1 MAKNKVINTV
11 LNLRDNMS
19 GGLLKAAQNA
29 KKAGAQIN
37 NDMLS
42 ATRQVVAFKNKAV
55 DGITSFAKT
64 AVGVGVAGATA
75 LTTAFIALDGA
86 TEEYRIAMGKLNTAY
101 ESAGYSAQTATQAY
115 RDFYGILGDVD
126 TATEASQLLA
136 KLAEN
141 EQDVST
147 WTRIAAGVSGTF
159 GDSLPVEGLIEAANE
174 TAKVGTV
181 TGQLADALNWGTLA
195 GEKFGV
201 ALKADTEAN
210 EDWNKAVLA
219 ASSAEDYFNLAL
231 ESCGSEAER
240 NKLIMD
246 TLARG
251 YESAADAFY
260 KNNKQVIDARRNQA
274 TLDEI
279 TAKLGDT
286 SALVKNRLWEMFGAA
301 EDGSL
306 RGGSALAWLNEK
318 ADQFS
323 GWVASFDISSWTTQ
337 FDQGFATVRAAAGRA
352 FDWIKTNVVPVA
364 SALKDAAVEAFGW
377 MQENVLPKV
386 EGVLGKAADAFEWM
400 ARNMD
405 KVGPV
410 LEGLVKL
417 WAASKVAKFG
427 TDVLGAGN
435 DLWQFGKTIFKVAG
449 TDIPKAGSKFRG
461 GFSKVLDGGL
471 KISEKLGTGI
481 VKLGGFFGKIIGK
494 VGGVGK
500 ALLGLAAAHPVITA
514 IIAAAGLIITNWDKI
529 KPVLESLW
537 NKAKEV
543 FGAIRD
549 WAVDRFNAIKDTAT
563 NLLTS
568 IKDTFTRIKDAIA
581 GAFNSAKDAVGSFFS
596 WIGDKLSWLDNK
608 VESIPILGSVY
619 KGGKALVGGAAD
631 FIGSLIGGNA
641 LGTSYWKGGLTRVGE
656 RGGEILNLPSGTQII
671 PHDVSKRVAGG
682 QTVQVYVTVQGNIIG
697 NRQYADEL
705 GETIVQRILRALDNM

>member
-1 MAKNKVINTV
+1 MVRMAKNKVINTV

-86 TEEYRIAMGKLNTAY
+86 TEEYRIAQGKLTTAY
-101 ESAGYSAQTATQAY
+101 EAAGYSAQTATQAY
-115 RDFYGILGDVD
+115 RDFYGILGDTD

-181 TGQLADALNWGTLA
+181 TGQLADALNWA
-195 GEKFGV
+195 GIMEDDF
-201 ALKADTEAN
+201 N
-210 EDWNKAVLA
+210 ERL
-219 ASSAEDYFNLAL
+219 SA
-231 ESCGSEAER
+231 CGSESER

-246 TLARG
+246 TLAQT
-251 YESAADAFY
+251 YEGAADAFY
-260 KNNKQVIDARRNQA
+260 KNNSALVASRNQQSA
-274 TLDEI
+274 MQEI
-279 TAKLGDT
+279 TAGLGET
-286 SALVKNRLWEMFGAA
+286 SSNVKGKVLELFGAMS
-301 EDGSL
+301 DGTV
-306 RGGSALAWLNEK
+306 RPGSALDWLSGK
-318 ADQFS
+318 AEQFS
-323 GWVASFDISSWTTQ
+323 AWVDGLDLGVLATQ
-337 FDQGFATVRAAAGRA
+337 FDQGFAT
-352 FDWIKTNVVPVA
+352 
-364 SALKDAAVEAFGW
+364 AVEKAGQAFNW
-377 MQENVLPKV
+377 VQENGDTIISVLKTIGAAWGIAKV
-386 EGVLGKAADAFEWM
+386 IQFTGSVVSA
-400 ARNMD
+400 
-405 KVGPV
+405 
-410 LEGLVKL
+410 
-417 WAASKVAKFG
+417 G
-427 TDVLGAGN
+427 TTIFN
-435 DLWQFGKTIFKVAG
+435 FGKTVMALVATNPIVLLIG
-449 TDIPKAGSKFRG
+449 AAIAAG
-461 GFSKVLDGGL
+461 
-471 KISEKLGTGI
+471 
-481 VKLGGFFGKIIGK
+481 
-494 VGGVGK
+494 
-500 ALLGLAAAHPVITA
+500 ALL
-514 IIAAAGLIITNWDKI
+514 IANWDKV
-529 KPVLESLW
+529 KKWAGDLW
-537 NKAKEV
+537 NKVKET
-543 FGAIRD
+543 FTG
-549 WAVDRFNAIKDTAT
+549 IKD
-563 NLLTS
+563 S
-568 IKDTFTRIKDAIA
+568 IV
-581 GAFNSAKDAVGSFFS
+581 GAFEGAKDKISGFFS
-596 WIGDKLSWLDNK
+596 WLDDKI
-608 VESIPILGSVY
+608 ESIPILGSVY

-671 PHDVSKRVAGG
+671 PHDISARMAGG
-682 QTVQVYVTVQGNIIG
+682 HTFNLYFTIQGNIIG

>member
-86 TEEYRIAMGKLNTAY
+86 TEEYRIAQGKLTTAY
-101 ESAGYSAQTATQAY
+101 EAAGYSAQTATQAY

-136 KLAEN
+136 KLVKN

-159 GDSLPVEGLIEAANE
+159 GDSLPIEGLIEAANE

-181 TGQLADALNWGTLA
+181 TGQLADALNWA
-195 GEKFGV
+195 GIME
-201 ALKADTEAN
+201 DTFN
-210 EDWNKAVLA
+210 ERLA
-219 ASSAEDYFNLAL
+219 A
-231 ESCGSEAER
+231 CGSESER

-246 TLARG
+246 TLAQT
-251 YESAADAFY
+251 YEGAADAFY
-260 KNNKQVIDARRNQA
+260 RNNEQLVRSRQNQA
-274 TLDEI
+274 IMADI
-279 TAKLGDT
+279 TAKLGT
-286 SALVKNRLWEMFGAA
+286 ASATAKNGVMQLLGAQA
-301 EDGSL
+301 DGSI
-306 RGGSALAWLNEK
+306 RAGSALEWLNEK
-318 ADQFS
+318 ATQFS
-323 GWVASFDISSWTTQ
+323 DWVTGLDMGALSEQ
-337 FDQGFATVRAAAGRA
+337 FDQGFAT
-352 FDWIKTNVVPVA
+352 
-364 SALKDAAVEAFGW
+364 AVEKAGQAFNW
-377 MQENVLPKV
+377 VQENGDTIISVLKTIGAAWGIAKV
-386 EGVLGKAADAFEWM
+386 IQFTGSVVSA
-400 ARNMD
+400 
-405 KVGPV
+405 
-410 LEGLVKL
+410 
-417 WAASKVAKFG
+417 G
-427 TDVLGAGN
+427 TTIFN
-435 DLWQFGKTIFKVAG
+435 FGKTVMALVSANPIVLL
-449 TDIPKAGSKFRG
+449 IG
-461 GFSKVLDGGL
+461 G
-471 KISEKLGTGI
+471 
-481 VKLGGFFGKIIGK
+481 
-494 VGGVGK
+494 
-500 ALLGLAAAHPVITA
+500 A
-514 IIAAAGLIITNWDKI
+514 IAAVTLLIANWDKVKSAASQLWAKI
-529 KPVLESLW
+529 KET
-537 NKAKEV
+537 
-543 FGAIRD
+543 FGG
-549 WAVDRFNAIKDTAT
+549 IKD
-563 NLLTS
+563 S
-568 IKDTFTRIKDAIA
+568 IV

-631 FIGSLIGGNA
+631 FIGGLIGGNA
-641 LGTSYWKGGLTRVGE
+641 LGTSYWKGGLTRVNE

-671 PHDVSKRVAGG
+671 PHDVSRRVAGG

>member
-101 ESAGYSAQTATQAY
+101 EAAGYSAQTATQAY

-136 KLAEN
+136 KLVKN

-181 TGQLADALNWGTLA
+181 TGQLADALNWA
-195 GEKFGV
+195 GIMEDDFNEK
-201 ALKADTEAN
+201 
-210 EDWNKAVLA
+210 LA
-219 ASSAEDYFNLAL
+219 A
-231 ESCGSEAER
+231 CGSESAR

-246 TLARG
+246 TLAQT
-251 YESAADAFY
+251 YEGAADAFY
-260 KNNKQVIDARRNQA
+260 RNNEQLVASRNQQA
-274 TLDEI
+274 ALQEM
-279 TAKLGDT
+279 TAGLGAT
-286 SALVKNRLWEMFGAA
+286 SADVKSKVLELFGAMA
-301 EDGSL
+301 DGTV
-306 RGGSALAWLNEK
+306 RPGSALDWLSGK
-318 ADQFS
+318 AEQFS
-323 GWVASFDISSWTTQ
+323 AWVDGLDLGALATQ
-337 FDQGFATVRAAAGRA
+337 FDQR
-352 FDWIKTNVVPVA
+352 
-364 SALKDAAVEAFGW
+364 FGGAI
-377 MQENVLPKV
+377 E
-386 EGVLGKAADAFEWM
+386 
-400 ARNMD
+400 
-405 KVGPV
+405 
-410 LEGLVKL
+410 
-417 WAASKVAKFG
+417 
-427 TDVLGAGN
+427 TAGN
-435 DLWQFGKTIFKVAG
+435 ALQWCKENSDLLT
-449 TDIPKAGSKFRG
+449 
-461 GFSKVLDGGL
+461 GGL
-471 KISEKLGTGI
+471 KLLAGAFVLVKIGQFNTGLKDGISTI
-481 VKLGGFFGKIIGK
+481 GGFIGTIAK
-494 VGGVGK
+494 MTTATTAQTAVTGTATVAQRGLNAAFKANPIGFVITLVEGLIAAV
-500 ALLGLAAAHPVITA
+500 ALL
-514 IIAAAGLIITNWDKI
+514 IANWDKVKSAASQLWTKVKTAFSGI
-529 KPVLESLW
+529 K
-537 NKAKEV
+537 
-543 FGAIRD
+543 
-549 WAVDRFNAIKDTAT
+549 NAIV
-563 NLLTS
+563 
-568 IKDTFTRIKDAIA
+568 
-581 GAFNSAKDAVGSFFS
+581 GAFDSAKSKISGFFS
-596 WIGDKLSWLDNK
+596 WLDDKI
-608 VESIPILGSVY
+608 ESIPLLGSLY
-619 KGGKALVGGAAD
+619 SGAKSVGSSVLDWLDSATRL
-631 FIGSLIGGNA
+631 SPRGNA
-641 LGTSYWKGGLTRVGE
+641 LGTSYWKGGLTRVNE

>member
-37 NDMLS
+37 SDMLS

-86 TEEYRIAMGKLNTAY
+86 TEEYRIAQGKLTTAY
-101 ESAGYSAQTATQAY
+101 EAAGYSAQTATQAY
-115 RDFYGILGDVD
+115 RDFYGILGDTD

-136 KLAEN
+136 KLAQS

-159 GDSLPVEGLIEAANE
+159 GDSLPIEGLIEAANE

-181 TGQLADALNWGTLA
+181 TGHLADALNWA
-195 GEKFGV
+195 GIME
-201 ALKADTEAN
+201 DTFN
-210 EDWNKAVLA
+210 ERLA
-219 ASSAEDYFNLAL
+219 A
-231 ESCGSEAER
+231 CGSESER

-246 TLARG
+246 TLAQT
-251 YESAADAFY
+251 YEGAATAFY
-260 KNNKQVIDARRNQA
+260 RNNEQLVRSRQNQA
-274 TLDEI
+274 IMADI
-279 TAKLGDT
+279 TAKLGT
-286 SALVKNRLWEMFGAA
+286 ASATAKNGVMQLLGAQA
-301 EDGSL
+301 DGSI
-306 RGGSALAWLNEK
+306 RAGSALEWLNEK
-318 ADQFS
+318 ATQFS
-323 GWVASFDISSWTTQ
+323 DWVAGLDMGTLSAQ
-337 FDQGFATVRAAAGRA
+337 FDQQFGGAIETAGNALQWCKENGDLLIGGLKLLAGAFVAVKVVTFTSSLISAGQTIGGFISTIAAMTTATTAQTAATGSATIAQTGLNA
-352 FDWIKTNVVPVA
+352 ALAANPIGVVVLAIAALVA
-364 SALKDAAVEAFGW
+364 IGVALY
-377 MQENVLPKV
+377 
-386 EGVLGKAADAFEWM
+386 
-400 ARNMD
+400 RNWD
-405 KVGPV
+405 T
-410 LEGLVKL
+410 VKEKCGEL
-417 WAASKVAKFG
+417 WAA
-427 TDVLGAGN
+427 
-435 DLWQFGKTIFKVAG
+435 
-449 TDIPKAGSKFRG
+449 
-461 GFSKVLDGGL
+461 
-471 KISEKLGTGI
+471 
-481 VKLGGFFGKIIGK
+481 VK
-494 VGGVGK
+494 
-500 ALLGLAAAHPVITA
+500 
-514 IIAAAGLIITNWDKI
+514 
-529 KPVLESLW
+529 E
-537 NKAKEV
+537 
-543 FGAIRD
+543 
-549 WAVDRFNAIKDTAT
+549 RFNGIKD
-563 NLLTS
+563 S
-568 IKDTFTRIKDAIA
+568 IV
-581 GAFNSAKDAVGSFFS
+581 GAFNSAKAAVGSFFS

>member
-37 NDMLS
+37 SDMLS

-55 DGITSFAKT
+55 DGITSFART

-101 ESAGYSAQTATQAY
+101 EAAGYSAQTATQAY
-115 RDFYGILGDVD
+115 RDFYGILGDTD

-136 KLAEN
+136 KLVKN

-159 GDSLPVEGLIEAANE
+159 GDSLPIEGLIEAANE

-181 TGQLADALNWGTLA
+181 TGQLADALNWA
-195 GEKFGV
+195 GIM
-201 ALKADTEAN
+201 
-210 EDWNKAVLA
+210 EDDFNTKLA
-219 ASSAEDYFNLAL
+219 A
-231 ESCGSEAER
+231 CGSESER

-246 TLARG
+246 TLAQT
-251 YESAADAFY
+251 YEGAATAFY
-260 KNNKQVIDARRNQA
+260 RNNEQLVRSRQNQA
-274 TLDEI
+274 IMADI
-279 TAKLGDT
+279 TAKLGT
-286 SALVKNRLWEMFGAA
+286 ASATAKNGVMQLLGAQA
-301 EDGSL
+301 DGSI
-306 RGGSALAWLNEK
+306 RAGSALEWLNEK
-318 ADQFS
+318 ATQFS
-323 GWVASFDISSWTTQ
+323 DWVAGLDMGALSAQ
-337 FDQGFATVRAAAGRA
+337 FDQGFATAVEKAGQAFNWVQENGDTIISVLKTIAAAWGIA
-352 FDWIKTNVVPVA
+352 KVIQFTGSVV
-364 SALKDAAVEAFGW
+364 SA
-377 MQENVLPKV
+377 
-386 EGVLGKAADAFEWM
+386 
-400 ARNMD
+400 
-405 KVGPV
+405 
-410 LEGLVKL
+410 
-417 WAASKVAKFG
+417 G
-427 TDVLGAGN
+427 TTIFN
-435 DLWQFGKTIFKVAG
+435 FGKTVMALVSANPIVLL
-449 TDIPKAGSKFRG
+449 IG
-461 GFSKVLDGGL
+461 G
-471 KISEKLGTGI
+471 
-481 VKLGGFFGKIIGK
+481 
-494 VGGVGK
+494 
-500 ALLGLAAAHPVITA
+500 A
-514 IIAAAGLIITNWDKI
+514 IAAVTLLIANWDKVKSAASQLWAKI
-529 KPVLESLW
+529 KET
-537 NKAKEV
+537 
-543 FGAIRD
+543 FGG
-549 WAVDRFNAIKDTAT
+549 IKD
-563 NLLTS
+563 S
-568 IKDTFTRIKDAIA
+568 IV
-581 GAFNSAKDAVGSFFS
+581 GAFNSAKDAIGSFFS

-631 FIGSLIGGNA
+631 LIGSLIGGNA
-641 LGTSYWKGGLTRVGE
+641 LGTSYWKGGLTRVNE

>member
-86 TEEYRIAMGKLNTAY
+86 TEEYRIAQGKLTTAY
-101 ESAGYSAQTATQAY
+101 EAAGYSAQTATQAY
-115 RDFYGILGDVD
+115 RDFYGILGDTD

-181 TGQLADALNWGTLA
+181 TGQLADALNWA
-195 GEKFGV
+195 GIMEDDF
-201 ALKADTEAN
+201 N
-210 EDWNKAVLA
+210 ERL
-219 ASSAEDYFNLAL
+219 SA
-231 ESCGSEAER
+231 CGSESER

-246 TLARG
+246 TLAQT
-251 YESAADAFY
+251 YEGAADAFY
-260 KNNKQVIDARRNQA
+260 KNNSALVASRNQQSA
-274 TLDEI
+274 MQEI
-279 TAKLGDT
+279 TAGLGET
-286 SALVKNRLWEMFGAA
+286 SSNVKGKVLELFGAMS
-301 EDGSL
+301 DGTV
-306 RGGSALAWLNEK
+306 RPGSALDWLSGK
-318 ADQFS
+318 AEQFS
-323 GWVASFDISSWTTQ
+323 AWVDGLDLGVLATQ
-337 FDQGFATVRAAAGRA
+337 FDQGFAT
-352 FDWIKTNVVPVA
+352 
-364 SALKDAAVEAFGW
+364 AVEKAGQAFNW
-377 MQENVLPKV
+377 VQENGDTIISVLKTIGAAWGIAKV
-386 EGVLGKAADAFEWM
+386 IQFTGSVVSA
-400 ARNMD
+400 
-405 KVGPV
+405 
-410 LEGLVKL
+410 
-417 WAASKVAKFG
+417 G
-427 TDVLGAGN
+427 TTIFN
-435 DLWQFGKTIFKVAG
+435 FGKTVMALVATNPIVLLIG
-449 TDIPKAGSKFRG
+449 AAIAAG
-461 GFSKVLDGGL
+461 
-471 KISEKLGTGI
+471 
-481 VKLGGFFGKIIGK
+481 
-494 VGGVGK
+494 
-500 ALLGLAAAHPVITA
+500 ALL
-514 IIAAAGLIITNWDKI
+514 IANWDKV
-529 KPVLESLW
+529 KKWAGDLW
-537 NKAKEV
+537 NKVKET
-543 FGAIRD
+543 FTG
-549 WAVDRFNAIKDTAT
+549 IKD
-563 NLLTS
+563 S
-568 IKDTFTRIKDAIA
+568 IV
-581 GAFNSAKDAVGSFFS
+581 GAFEGAKDKISGFFS
-596 WIGDKLSWLDNK
+596 WLDDKI
-608 VESIPILGSVY
+608 ESIPILGSVY

-671 PHDVSKRVAGG
+671 PHDISARMAGG
-682 QTVQVYVTVQGNIIG
+682 HTFNLYFTIQGNIIG

>member
-86 TEEYRIAMGKLNTAY
+86 TEEYRIAMGKLNTAFDAAGF
-101 ESAGYSAQTATQAY
+101 SATAARKSY
-115 RDFYGILGDVD
+115 RNFYAILGDVD

-159 GDSLPVEGLIEAANE
+159 GDSLPIEGLIESSNE
-174 TAKVGTV
+174 TAKVGKV
-181 TGQLADALNWGTLA
+181 TGQLADALNWA
-195 GEKFGV
+195 GIME
-201 ALKADTEAN
+201 DTFN
-210 EDWNKAVLA
+210 ERLA
-219 ASSAEDYFNLAL
+219 A
-231 ESCGSEAER
+231 CGSESER

-246 TLARG
+246 TLAQT
-251 YESAADAFY
+251 YEGAADAFY
-260 KNNKQVIDARRNQA
+260 KNNSALVASRNQQSA
-274 TLDEI
+274 MQEI
-279 TAKLGDT
+279 TAGLGET
-286 SALVKNRLWEMFGAA
+286 SSNVKGKVLELFGAMS
-301 EDGSL
+301 DGTV
-306 RGGSALAWLNEK
+306 RPGSALDWLSGK
-318 ADQFS
+318 AEQFS
-323 GWVASFDISSWTTQ
+323 AWVDGLDLGTLATQ
-337 FDQGFATVRAAAGRA
+337 FDQGFATAVDKAGQAFNWVQENGDTIISVLKTIAAAWGIA
-352 FDWIKTNVVPVA
+352 KVIQFTGSVV
-364 SALKDAAVEAFGW
+364 SA
-377 MQENVLPKV
+377 
-386 EGVLGKAADAFEWM
+386 
-400 ARNMD
+400 
-405 KVGPV
+405 
-410 LEGLVKL
+410 
-417 WAASKVAKFG
+417 G
-427 TDVLGAGN
+427 TTIFN
-435 DLWQFGKTIFKVAG
+435 FGKTVMALVSANPIVLL
-449 TDIPKAGSKFRG
+449 IG
-461 GFSKVLDGGL
+461 GAIAAV
-471 KISEKLGTGI
+471 
-481 VKLGGFFGKIIGK
+481 
-494 VGGVGK
+494 
-500 ALLGLAAAHPVITA
+500 ALL
-514 IIAAAGLIITNWDKI
+514 IANWDKVKSAASQLWTKI
-529 KPVLESLW
+529 KET
-537 NKAKEV
+537 
-543 FGAIRD
+543 FGG
-549 WAVDRFNAIKDTAT
+549 IKD
-563 NLLTS
+563 S
-568 IKDTFTRIKDAIA
+568 IV
-581 GAFNSAKDAVGSFFS
+581 GAFEGAKDKISGFFS
-596 WIGDKLSWLDNK
+596 WLDDKI
-608 VESIPILGSVY
+608 ESIPILGSVY

-641 LGTSYWKGGLTRVGE
+641 LGTSYWKGGLTRVNE

>member
-86 TEEYRIAMGKLNTAY
+86 TEEYRIAQGKLTTAY
-101 ESAGYSAQTATQAY
+101 EAAGYSAQTATQAY
-115 RDFYGILGDVD
+115 RDFYGILGDTD

-181 TGQLADALNWGTLA
+181 TGQLADALNWA
-195 GEKFGV
+195 GIMEDDF
-201 ALKADTEAN
+201 N
-210 EDWNKAVLA
+210 ERL
-219 ASSAEDYFNLAL
+219 SA
-231 ESCGSEAER
+231 CGSESER

-246 TLARG
+246 TLAQT
-251 YESAADAFY
+251 YEGAADAFY
-260 KNNKQVIDARRNQA
+260 KNNSALVASRNQQSA
-274 TLDEI
+274 MQEI
-279 TAKLGDT
+279 TAGLGET
-286 SALVKNRLWEMFGAA
+286 SSNVKGKVLELFGAMS
-301 EDGSL
+301 DGTV
-306 RGGSALAWLNEK
+306 RPGSALDWLSGK
-318 ADQFS
+318 AEQFS
-323 GWVASFDISSWTTQ
+323 AWVDGLDLGVLATQ
-337 FDQGFATVRAAAGRA
+337 FDQGFAT
-352 FDWIKTNVVPVA
+352 
-364 SALKDAAVEAFGW
+364 AVEKAGQAFNW
-377 MQENVLPKV
+377 VQENGDTIISVLKTIGAAWGIAKV
-386 EGVLGKAADAFEWM
+386 IQFTGSVVSA
-400 ARNMD
+400 
-405 KVGPV
+405 
-410 LEGLVKL
+410 
-417 WAASKVAKFG
+417 G
-427 TDVLGAGN
+427 TTIFN
-435 DLWQFGKTIFKVAG
+435 FGKTVMALVATNPIVLLIG
-449 TDIPKAGSKFRG
+449 AAIAAG
-461 GFSKVLDGGL
+461 
-471 KISEKLGTGI
+471 
-481 VKLGGFFGKIIGK
+481 
-494 VGGVGK
+494 
-500 ALLGLAAAHPVITA
+500 ALL
-514 IIAAAGLIITNWDKI
+514 IANWDKV
-529 KPVLESLW
+529 KKWAGDLW
-537 NKAKEV
+537 NKVKET
-543 FGAIRD
+543 FTG
-549 WAVDRFNAIKDTAT
+549 IKD
-563 NLLTS
+563 S
-568 IKDTFTRIKDAIA
+568 IV
-581 GAFNSAKDAVGSFFS
+581 GAFEGAKDKISGFFS
-596 WIGDKLSWLDNK
+596 WLDDKI
-608 VESIPILGSVY
+608 ESIPILGSVY

-631 FIGSLIGGNA
+631 FIGGLIGGNA
-641 LGTSYWKGGLTRVGE
+641 LGTSYWKGGPTRVNE